1 MEKTVFFSVIIPL
14 YNKAGYIERAILS
27 VLNQTYPNFEIVVV
41 NDGSTD
47 NGKEIVKKLS
57 DKRIK
62 LINQPNGGVS
72 SARNNGVK
80 HASYDFVTFL
90 DADDEWCTTF
100 LERICNL
107 IYRFPDSGIY
117 ATNNYF
123 VYPDGQEKYENYDQ
137 LFTKSAI
144 GILENYFKVFADR
157 GKSPFSNSN
166 FCMSKQKFLGYGGY
180 KVGVKLTEDSDL
192 WCRVAINEKTAFDVR
207 PSSIYYLSTGN
218 STNSLFV
225 KQEYEVI
232 KTLKAILIQ
241 KSPDKPIASSIKKL
255 IAFQRLSYVKRA
267 IITGN
272 KKHVFTNIFLDK
284 IYMYYPVEF
293 LTTFLTL
300 FVPDA
305 LLRYIR
311 NRRNND

>member
-14 YNKAGYIERAILS
+14 YNKAQYIERAILS
-27 VLNQTYPNFEIVVV
+27 VLNQTYQNFEIVVV

-47 NGKEIVKKLS
+47 NSLEIVKNLS

-72 SARNNGVK
+72 SARNNGVM
-80 HASYDFVTFL
+80 HASYEFVTFL
-90 DADDEWCTTF
+90 DADDEWITTF

-107 IYRFPDSGIY
+107 IYKFPDSGIY

-123 VYPDGQEKYENYDQ
+123 VYPDGRKNYENYDE
-137 LFTKSAI
+137 LFAKSAI

-166 FCMSKQKFLGYGGY
+166 FCMSKQNFLRYGGY

-192 WCRVAINEKTAFDVR
+192 WCRVAINEKIAFDVR
-207 PSSIYYLSTGN
+207 PSSIYYLSTEN

-232 KTLKAILIQ
+232 KTLKAILVQ
-241 KSPDKPIASSIKKL
+241 QSLDKPIATSIKKL
-255 IAFQRLSYVKRA
+255 IAFQRLSYVKRT

-272 KKHVFTNIFLDK
+272 KKYGFANIFLDRTF
-284 IYMYYPVEF
+284 MYYPVDF
-293 LTTFLTL
+293 LKTFLTL
-300 FVPDA
+300 LLPDV
-305 LLRYIR
+305 LLIYIR
-311 NRRNND
+311 NRKNNN